1 MFDKVLKKKNKKNTA
16 IQRLLLFRNAH
27 SSSTS
32 KLERTKLK
40 QTVTKNKQNKNK
52 NQKFVQI

>member
-1 MFDKVLKKKNKKNTA
+1 MFDKVFKKKNKKNTA

-40 QTVTKNKQNKNK
+40 TDGHKK
-52 NQKFVQI
+52 